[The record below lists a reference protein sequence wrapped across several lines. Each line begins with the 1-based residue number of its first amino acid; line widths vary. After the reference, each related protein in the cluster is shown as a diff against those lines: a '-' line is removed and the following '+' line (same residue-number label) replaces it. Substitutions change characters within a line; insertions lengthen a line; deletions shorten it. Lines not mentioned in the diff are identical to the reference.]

1 MAKDSRNPVQQTT
14 QQFPSTSIV
23 FISRRYVILCTCKC
37 YEMELEGKKNLKLE
51 EEEGRNLMKLSE
63 DSTCFHYCKSLQLS
77 RVPLRLGTASSGM
90 VMKTASLSH

>member
-1 MAKDSRNPVQQTT
+1 
-14 QQFPSTSIV
+14 
-23 FISRRYVILCTCKC
+23 
-37 YEMELEGKKNLKLE
+37 
-51 EEEGRNLMKLSE
+51 LMKLSE